1 MKKNI
6 ELIKGLEY
14 YIYGGFSFVL
24 IVRFNSKL
32 YCIRFSEQSEK
43 DLATYGYLFNI
54 HNIDMEFNQISASLS
69 IKEIE
74 KYHNTKPILDLKDR
88 FSKYLLKEL
97 KKELLTK

>member
-1 MKKNI
+1 
-6 ELIKGLEY
+6 
-14 YIYGGFSFVL
+14 
-24 IVRFNSKL
+24 
-32 YCIRFSEQSEK
+32 
-43 DLATYGYLFNI
+43 
-54 HNIDMEFNQISASLS
+54 MEFNQISASLS

>member
-32 YCIRFSEQSEK
+32 YCIRFS
-43 DLATYGYLFNI
+43 
-54 HNIDMEFNQISASLS
+54 
-69 IKEIE
+69 
-74 KYHNTKPILDLKDR
+74 
-88 FSKYLLKEL
+88 
-97 KKELLTK
+97 